1 MPDKKPNSRD
11 RSHPHQTVSAGREG
25 DRKAKAS
32 SIHANLALDNGS
44 EISPPLSDAELVQLR
59 VRVIALE
66 NIVIALL
73 AQAPDR
79 QLELARE
86 MAAYISPRHGFT
98 PHPMTVHA
106 AAEMNSLVKR
116 ADAFRSGEQSGW
128 DGAKKK

>member
-1 MPDKKPNSRD
+1 MPDKKPDSKD
-11 RSHPHQTVSAGREG
+11 RSHQRQTVSAGREG
-25 DRKAKAS
+25 DRKVKAS
-32 SIHANLALDNGS
+32 GIHANLAPENES

-73 AQAPDR
+73 AQAPER

-86 MAAYISPRHGFT
+86 MAVYISPRQGFT

-106 AAEMNSLVKR
+106 AAEMHSLVKR

-128 DGAKKK
+128 DGVRKE